1 MGHEYYLVAGEPSG
15 DRHAATLA
23 RALKQCDPG
32 ATISGVG
39 GRHLRSAGQKQLF
52 DLASHAVVG
61 LVDVIKNYAS
71 FRRMFYQVL
80 NDVAERQPDV
90 VVLIDFP
97 GFNLRLAKQLRR
109 RHPNLKL
116 VYYIAPQVWA
126 WKSGRAKVMEKIL
139 DQLLVIFPFERK
151 WFQEYAP
158 QLPVEWVGHP
168 TLDEWDQTSMV
179 TWEERDDVLMLL
191 PGSRQREIDAHLP
204 VFLEGVRQLH
214 PLKPEM
220 RFVLLAPDAH
230 KAERIK
236 ERIEEEEG
244 LPSILVEDGYHLT
257 RLSHARL
264 AWVASG
270 TATLECAMAGLPM
283 LVIYKTQPLTWWVGR
298 QLVKLKWL
306 SMVNVVAGEKVVPE
320 FLQND
325 ARPEV
330 FKEASIKL
338 LGSENGLQRLHDDL
352 VELTAPLAGN
362 GASSQAAQEIL
373 GLLTGGVSS
382 SSASSYE
389 ESNDSKDQR

>member
-1 MGHEYYLVAGEPSG
+1 MSHEYYLVAGEPSG
-15 DRHAATLA
+15 DRHAAALA
-23 RALKQCDPG
+23 QALKQSDPDAAITG
-32 ATISGVG
+32 AG
-39 GRHLRSAGQKQLF
+39 GRYLRSAGQEQLL

-80 NDVAERQPDV
+80 KDVARRQPDV

-97 GFNLRLAKQLRR
+97 GFNLRLARQLRK
-109 RHPNLKL
+109 RHPKLKL

-139 DQLLVIFPFERK
+139 DQLLVIFPFEKK
-151 WFQEYAP
+151 WFRQYAP
-158 QLPVEWVGHP
+158 QLPVKWVGHP
-168 TLDEWDQTSMV
+168 TLDEWDQSSMV
-179 TWEERDDVLMLL
+179 AWEERDDVLILL

-214 PLKPEM
+214 PLQPDLK
-220 RFVLLAPDAH
+220 FVLLAPDAH
-230 KAERIK
+230 KAGRIK
-236 ERIEEEEG
+236 ERIEAEDG
-244 LPSILVEDGYHLT
+244 LPFILVEDGYHLT

-306 SMVNVVAGEKVVPE
+306 SMVNVVAGEKVVAE

-330 FKEASIKL
+330 FREASMKL
-338 LGSENGLQRLHDDL
+338 LESETGLKRLHHDL
-352 VELTAPLAGN
+352 VDLTAPLAGK
-362 GASSQAAQEIL
+362 GASRQAAEVIS
-373 GLLTGGVSS
+373 GLVTG
-382 SSASSYE
+382 
-389 ESNDSKDQR
+389 